1 MCTLLHAFLLFSAEL
16 SYLQGYNDI
25 AARFLVVLESEVDC
39 YWAFKLYVEKRKE
52 DFSETGM
59 IHRTRE
65 CRVSIRAHTHT
76 HTQPIHT
83 HTHTHTYTTYTHTHT
98 HTHTH
103 TTYTHTYSTCIRT
116 HPHITT

>member
-76 HTQPIHT
+76 HTHT
-83 HTHTHTYTTYTHTHT
+83 HAHTYT

>member
-1 MCTLLHAFLLFSAEL
+1 MLLTAEL

-25 AARFLVVLESEVDC
+25 AARFLVVLESEMDC
-39 YWAFKLYVEKRKE
+39 YWAFKLYVEKRKA

-65 CRVSIRAHTHT
+65 CCV
-76 HTQPIHT
+76 
-83 HTHTHTYTTYTHTHT
+83 YTHTHT

-103 TTYTHTYSTCIRT
+103 TTHTCTHTHTAHTHHTRTCTHAHTHTRTYKHAQYSAVDSGVTSL
-116 HPHITT
+116 H